1 MTECGVINMK
11 NLSAF
16 TLAEVLITL
25 GIIGVVA
32 ALTLPSLVGNYK
44 RKVTENKV
52 KKFYSVMS
60 QATGRA
66 IAENGSMEY
75 WDGFSSHHNGKEM
88 QQWFNKYLK
97 PYLNITD
104 EWIDKDEESGNESLF
119 IVMSD
124 GGIVLFTNW
133 AGSSPDIDDETGE
146 DQNNSKDY
154 YNGLIHVAYLTN
166 AKAIKKE
173 DRKSCVNAFSFLF
186 YSPLKKQYYFQPYAY
201 QADTPEKYKRDFFL
215 KQIKSGNTQ
224 YCTALMMMDG
234 WEIKDDYPFGYKY

>member
-1 MTECGVINMK
+1 MK

-44 RKVTENKV
+44 RKVTANKV

-97 PYLNITD
+97 PYLNIAD
-104 EWIDKDEESGNESLF
+104 EWIGKDEESGNESLF

-133 AGSSPDIDDETGE
+133 AGSSPDIDDET
-146 DQNNSKDY
+146 
-154 YNGLIHVAYLTN
+154 
-166 AKAIKKE
+166 
-173 DRKSCVNAFSFLF
+173 
-186 YSPLKKQYYFQPYAY
+186 
-201 QADTPEKYKRDFFL
+201 
-215 KQIKSGNTQ
+215 
-224 YCTALMMMDG
+224 
-234 WEIKDDYPFGYKY
+234 

>member
-1 MTECGVINMK
+1 
-11 NLSAF
+11 
-16 TLAEVLITL
+16 
-25 GIIGVVA
+25 
-32 ALTLPSLVGNYK
+32 
-44 RKVTENKV
+44 
-52 KKFYSVMS
+52 
-60 QATGRA
+60 
-66 IAENGSMEY
+66 
-75 WDGFSSHHNGKEM
+75 
-88 QQWFNKYLK
+88 
-97 PYLNITD
+97 
-104 EWIDKDEESGNESLF
+104 
-119 IVMSD
+119 MSD

-173 DRKSCVNAFSFLF
+173 DRKSCVNSFSFLF

-224 YCTALMMMDG
+224 YCTAR
-234 WEIKDDYPFGYKY
+234 